1 MTKQMDSA
9 LNKADT
15 IKNWLE
21 DFAESCP
28 AWKVE
33 LLMARLDEVLFVVDA
48 RDRRATERRLG

>member
-1 MTKQMDSA
+1 MTRTTATVLD
-9 LNKADT
+9 KATT
-15 IKNWLE
+15 IKNYVE
-21 DFAESCP
+21 DNCEILP